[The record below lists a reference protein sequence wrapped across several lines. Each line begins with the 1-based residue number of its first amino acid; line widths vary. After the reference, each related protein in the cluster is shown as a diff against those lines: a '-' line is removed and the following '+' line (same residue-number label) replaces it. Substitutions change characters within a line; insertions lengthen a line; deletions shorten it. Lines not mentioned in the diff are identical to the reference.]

1 MNVVLHSFLCQ
12 SALQCNSKQKLSR
25 VRIAESLKL
34 CGAEMC
40 HKLSPMGMMEFF
52 SRTLEF

>member
-1 MNVVLHSFLCQ
+1 MNVVLHSLLCQ